1 MLLHCTVFFTVNRY
15 NFQNDKNKTKVES
28 DKTKIFN
35 LKNPGDEV
43 SGFEEYVFLHKCEP
57 PIISVANS

>member
-15 NFQNDKNKTKVES
+15 NSQNDKNKTKVES

-35 LKNPGDEV
+35 LKHPGDEDLRNLYSYINV
-43 SGFEEYVFLHKCEP
+43 RS
-57 PIISVANS
+57 PIRSIANF